1 MRSSSCRRRC
11 CFVADM
17 RRKYFTFLSR
27 ITSFSFAFQ
36 VSINIAGCGHI
47 YLCFH
52 NIISCFVRPLHAA
65 LHADRWSVN
74 SPSWLAVEKSI
85 EMFTSKHTAIEI
97 RSMAGKADIYR
108 CESWIASRVHKLS
121 EFSFLYLLIACRF
134 PHSNWSELCAIS
146 LLPAIYIHE
155 IMHQL
160 AEYVAQLNTRLD

>member
-121 EFSFLYLLIACRF
+121 EFFSSIC
-134 PHSNWSELCAIS
+134 S
-146 LLPAIYIHE
+146 LPAVFHTQIGLSYAPSLSLTGYLYTWNYAPISR
-155 IMHQL
+155 ICC
-160 AEYVAQLNTRLD
+160 